1 MNMRDV
7 LNPDECDK
15 VNDFFR
21 FLLEIDSK
29 KARGYRVDVMMAM
42 QEYRRMYGVKTLST
56 PQMNHLKKTWN
67 RNDREKYRE
76 QLEKYKAIPMGIVAQ
91 TMGLKDRQVQ
101 RLYKVLKIQRPI
113 NYKGKRYEGGLPQ

>member
-7 LNPDECDK
+7 LTSEECDK
-15 VNDFFR
+15 VKDFFR
-21 FLLEIDSK
+21 FLLEVDSK

-42 QEYRRMYGVKTLST
+42 QEYRRMYGVKTLSV

-101 RLYKVLKIQRPI
+101 RLYKVLNIQRPI